1 MVIKSLKNVDKKP
14 MKMDGVKDV
23 FKQLPIGSADG
34 TPHFSFRVFTV
45 GPNGHTPY
53 HRHDSE
59 HVNYIISGNGAIQD
73 ENGDLHPVREGDFC
87 LIDPGEK
94 HQYRNLS
101 DKDEL
106 VLICAVMKEYE

>member
-1 MVIKSLKNVDKKP
+1 
-14 MKMDGVKDV
+14 MDGVKDV

-34 TPHFSFRVFTV
+34 TPNFSFRVFTV

-59 HVNYIISGNGAIQD
+59 HVNYIISGRGAIQD
-73 ENGDLHPVREGDFC
+73 ESGDLHPVKEGDFC